1 MKKLLLVSA
10 ILLPDIAH
18 AQVSP
23 AKWSQNYVPTLIDWR
38 AALLFNGEPLSQI
51 IPKKVDANN
60 GSSTSQTLISPTI
73 NSAIIDSAST
83 VYGPTQANLTSKLL
97 ATGIRLT
104 PQMYG
109 AKADGTTDD
118 TAAVQ
123 SAVSAVCSFAK
134 PGGEIFFPA
143 GTYRI
148 SSVTVTCGGVYF
160 VGAGVGNRDTSNG
173 TIIDAI
179 STTAP
184 VINFH
189 AGSQNYTYGGGI
201 RDISF
206 KDDSLT
212 LQPMLE
218 ADFVQQFSAENLY
231 VFGAYAGIKLN
242 GGIGAHLAHI
252 KMEAMLPGGT
262 AIELYGLGTTA
273 AASSAT
279 RMDTPVLSDIALS
292 AGAGSGPT
300 GSVHMNGIVIHGLV
314 ATPQLIH
321 VEILNPQ
328 YGVWIHC
335 DGDATSA
342 TELGACPQF
351 PDLRDV
357 EVDFAHYYGIYA
369 EDFQHIKCIGC
380 YVHGASGMT
389 NAIKFANHKFMSY
402 GAQLIGGKADSS
414 GGSLVYST
422 VQGTHVSG
430 MDLASANNVGP
441 GGAGVEL
448 NIDAL
453 SSTIA
458 HSVVSNNTM
467 CLFAG
472 SAPTAMAGINVQTNL
487 TNVVI
492 NGNLF
497 SGCTTGVAYN
507 GSSDKVVQTGNVG
520 P

>member
-1 MKKLLLVSA
+1 MKK
-10 ILLPDIAH
+10 ILLALTALAIPSIAMAQSIPAWKSYQQTGNPADIVPSAGTPNSV
-18 AQVSP
+18 AQ
-23 AKWSQNYVPTLIDWR
+23 WL
-38 AALLFNGEPLSQI
+38 G
-51 IPKKVDANN
+51 KKVDVTGGA
-60 GSSTSQTLISPTI
+60 STGQTLNSPTI
-73 NSAIIDSAST
+73 NSGNIDNTST
-83 VYGPTQANLTSKLL
+83 IYGPTKRNITTKLL
-97 ATGIRLT
+97 ATGVRLT

-109 AKADGTTDD
+109 AVADGSTDD
-118 TAAVQ
+118 TSAVQAAVT
-123 SAVSAVCSFAK
+123 AVCGFSN

-148 SSVTVTCGGVYF
+148 SSVTVPCGGVYF

-173 TIIDAI
+173 TIINALA
-179 STTAP
+179 TTAP

-206 KDDSLT
+206 KNDSQT
-212 LQPMLE
+212 LQPMIE
-218 ADFVQQFSAENLY
+218 ADFIQKFSAENLY
-231 VFGAYAGIKLN
+231 VFGAYDGIKLN
-242 GGIGAHLAHI
+242 GGVGAHLSHI

-328 YGVWIHC
+328 YGIWIHC

-342 TELGACPQF
+342 AELGACPQF
-351 PDLRDV
+351 PDFRDV

-369 EDFQHIKCIGC
+369 EDFQFLKCIGC
-380 YVHGASGMT
+380 YVHGSSTMANG
-389 NAIKFANHKFMSY
+389 IKLANNKFMSY
-402 GAQLIGGKADSS
+402 GAEILGGKVDSAQ
-414 GGSLVYST
+414 GSLVYST
-422 VQGTHVSG
+422 VQGTHVTD
-430 MDLASANNVGP
+430 MDLASANLGGQ
-441 GGAGVEL
+441 GGAAVEL
-448 NIDAL
+448 NMDSL
-453 SSTIA
+453 SSTVS
-458 HSVVSNNTM
+458 HSVVANNTT
-467 CLFAG
+467 CLFSGA
-472 SAPTAMAGINVQTNL
+472 APIPMDGVKIHTNL

-492 NGNLF
+492 SGNLF
-497 SGCTTGVAYN
+497 SGCTTGVVYS
-507 GSSDKVVQTGNVG
+507 GSSDKVVQTGNVN